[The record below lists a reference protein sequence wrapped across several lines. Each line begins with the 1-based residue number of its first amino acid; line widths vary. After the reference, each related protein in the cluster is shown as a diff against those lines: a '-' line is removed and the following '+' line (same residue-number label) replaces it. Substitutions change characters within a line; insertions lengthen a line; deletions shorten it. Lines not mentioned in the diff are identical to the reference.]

1 MRENPQKIF
10 GTYIN
15 YNLSKN
21 PKVHVGNAQD

>member
-15 YNLSKN
+15 YNISKN
-21 PKVHVGNAQD
+21 SKVHGGNAQG